1 MKLSNLLMTS
11 LVFSGAS
18 LVLAQST
25 EPPPIIKIVR
35 EDMKPG
41 KSMAHERT
49 ESAYA
54 RAFSKTKFPNYIG
67 WEAMSGQ
74 TQAWFVEGYADYAGI
89 EAASKVANTEPLKT
103 TLDQLDVQDS
113 ELRTGERT
121 MIARYQKDMS
131 YLPAPFDLPKAHF
144 VWVDVIRMHYG
155 RGEDFREMRKI
166 EKAAF
171 EKVGS
176 KRPNAVYR
184 VSEGA
189 VAGTYLLVLPMES
202 LKTLD
207 EMVNWNT
214 REVLGDQFDR
224 YHKFRTDL
232 IISSE
237 PILFAINPK
246 MSNPPKA
253 YVDADPE
260 FWTSKPKPASK

>member
-1 MKLSNLLMTS
+1 MKISNLLMAS
-11 LVFSGAS
+11 LMFSEVS
-18 LVLAQST
+18 LVLAQSD
-25 EPPPIIKIVR
+25 PPPIIKIVR

-41 KSMAHERT
+41 KSVAHERI

-54 RAFSKTKFPNYIG
+54 RAFAKSKFPNYIG

-121 MIARYQKDMS
+121 MIASYQKDMS
-131 YLPAPFDLPKAHF
+131 YVPAPFNLAKAHF
-144 VWVDVIRMHYG
+144 VWVNVIRMHYG

-166 EKAAF
+166 EKAAY
-171 EKVGS
+171 EKVGAKWPS
-176 KRPNAVYR
+176 AVYR

-189 VAGTYLLVLPMES
+189 PAGTYLFVLPMES

-207 EMVNWNT
+207 EVVNWNT

-224 YHKFRTDL
+224 FRKFRMDL
-232 IISSE
+232 VISSDA
-237 PILFAINPK
+237 ILFAVNPK

-253 YVDADPE
+253 YLEADPD
-260 FWTSKPKPASK
+260 FWTPKPKPASK